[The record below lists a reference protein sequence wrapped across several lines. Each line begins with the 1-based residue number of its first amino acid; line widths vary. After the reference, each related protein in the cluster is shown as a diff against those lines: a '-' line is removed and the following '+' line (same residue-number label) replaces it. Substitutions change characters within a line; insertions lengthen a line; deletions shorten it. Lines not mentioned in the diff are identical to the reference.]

1 MLDKEKYV
9 LLNHSL
15 LNNEIDE
22 LRKELKELNKR
33 LSYPGCDFELRHLQQ
48 EVFKRY
54 SEKSY
59 EIVVF
64 IQNQKNAKEKSTVRQ
79 ESTFR
84 NKTNH

>member
-1 MLDKEKYV
+1 MVREH
-9 LLNHSL
+9 LLNVADEQL
-15 LNNEIDE
+15 IKKEIEE
-22 LRKELKELNKR
+22 LRAELEELNKR

>member
-1 MLDKEKYV
+1 MEREKILCIADEKLINKEI
-9 LLNHSL
+9 
-15 LNNEIDE
+15 EE
-22 LRKELKELNKR
+22 LRTELEDLNKR
-33 LSYPGCDFELRHLQQ
+33 LSYPECDFELRHLQQ

-59 EIVVF
+59 EIVV
-64 IQNQKNAKEKSTVRQ
+64 INQNQKKAKEKSTVRQ

>member
-1 MLDKEKYV
+1 MRRGHLLCIVDEELINKEI
-9 LLNHSL
+9 
-15 LNNEIDE
+15 EE
-22 LRKELKELNKR
+22 LRTELEELNKR
-33 LSYPGCDFELRHLQQ
+33 LSYPGCDFELRYLQQ

-59 EIVVF
+59 EIVV
-64 IQNQKNAKEKSTVRQ
+64 INQDQKSAKEKSTVRQ